1 MDYNKIDF
9 NDEFDDDDE
18 VCGVCG
24 HDAMPPVGYNE
35 EKDLLKFEC
44 PECGAIFIQDGDF
57 NTTMVK
63 GEARK
68 WGKFLADNLD
78 LPFEAIV
85 AEASFEEVFGKR
97 RKEPIQYK
105 DVLTVISVDYES
117 ESKGVMVKVGKGK
130 KKYSY
135 PLIDLQPTDKGSAN
149 AKLLNN
155 YASWHGTRYL

>member
-68 WGKFLADNLD
+68 WGKFLAENLE
-78 LPFEAIV
+78 LPRLSSLRLASRISSAKN
-85 AEASFEEVFGKR
+85 AEGLS
-97 RKEPIQYK
+97 
-105 DVLTVISVDYES
+105 
-117 ESKGVMVKVGKGK
+117 
-130 KKYSY
+130 
-135 PLIDLQPTDKGSAN
+135 N
-149 AKLLNN
+149 
-155 YASWHGTRYL
+155 TRTC